1 MVRAHALLSAL
12 VLGFAV
18 GLPRLAVAQFTIFS
32 DGGLRKPGDVPDE
45 AIYAEASRFLTAHGR
60 QGIPLQ
66 ATMELRETK
75 FRPRRWEVSFE
86 DRVLVEIE
94 PTSGRVVEYSDL
106 EYFWSLP
113 GGRHSSQFR
122 YRSAEDARADAST
135 MLLALTAPVVPM
147 VGEVQFAPEGGK
159 HRTAIYAYGSLLED
173 GVPVRSVSTSI
184 GMDPETGK
192 LVSFTGFTT
201 FAFENRE
208 SRLSEVEAQ
217 AVALSAYATMRV
229 LGERC
234 QYDPKKPPEKI
245 YTKPRS
251 QYGLAYPPTEEV
263 VRLRLAWRVRFGHH
277 VVDVDAAT
285 GQILG
290 ESLGKQ

>member
-1 MVRAHALLSAL
+1 MVRANALLSAL
-12 VLGFAV
+12 LLGFAV
-18 GLPRLAVAQFTIFS
+18 GLPRLAVAQFTILS
-32 DGGLRKPGDVPDE
+32 DGGLRKQGDVPDE

-75 FRPRRWEVSFE
+75 LLPRRWEVSF
-86 DRVLVEIE
+86 DARVTVQVE
-94 PTSGRVVEYSDL
+94 PTSGRVVGYSDL
-106 EYFWSLP
+106 EYFWTLP
-113 GGRHSSQFR
+113 GGRQDSQFR

-135 MLLALTAPVVPM
+135 ILLALTAPVVPV
-147 VGEVQFAPEGGK
+147 VGEVQFAPEGGRQ
-159 HRTAIYAYGSLLED
+159 RTAIYAYGSLLED
-173 GVPVRSVSTSI
+173 GVPVRSLSASV
-184 GMDPETGK
+184 GLDPETGR
-192 LVSFTGFTT
+192 LVSFTGLRT
-201 FAFENRE
+201 FVFE
-208 SRLSEVEAQ
+208 SREARLSGVEAH
-217 AVALSAYATMRV
+217 AVAVSAYATMRV

-263 VRLRLAWRVRFGHH
+263 VRLRLAWRVWFGHH

-290 ESLGKQ
+290 ESLGKE